1 MEILCFMDSYT
12 PRRLSLKHLSFARNG
27 VFDFASRF
35 SRPENFARFTETAGQ
50 GIFMAAKTALGF
62 FSASKNIL
70 VPAAVLSVF
79 GWLCGL
85 AIFALCDAGMR
96 FFSVPAV
103 HSFAREI
110 EILDEAMLKFV
121 LPNGERDESVL
132 LISGGSLANTAP
144 LGAMPYTQPVTFT
157 QYTVKSGET
166 ISGIARQFNLTNIST
181 LISVNDIQNVRLLRA
196 GQKLSV
202 PSLDGIFYQVKQGD
216 TLAGISVKHNITVED
231 ILDVNN
237 LDSTAIIA
245 GSKLFLPGIHLDSTA
260 LKKAMGELFVS
271 PLAGSWRFSSPFGW
285 RPDPFTG
292 VRSQHTGIDMAVPL
306 GTPILTAMS
315 GTVVAASYSSIYGN
329 YVIINHGN
337 GYQTLYGHMQ
347 KILAQKGQVVNQGSK
362 IGLVGSTGYSTG
374 PHLHFSVYKNGR
386 LIDPM
391 SVLKK

>member
-1 MEILCFMDSYT
+1 MEILCYMDSYT
-12 PRRLSLKHLSFARNG
+12 PRRLSLKRPSFARNG
-27 VFDFASRF
+27 TFDFAFRF
-35 SRPENFARFTETAGQ
+35 ARPENFLRAAETVGQ
-50 GIFMAAKTALGF
+50 GIFIAAKTVLFFFFAAKKILFPIAL
-62 FSASKNIL
+62 
-70 VPAAVLSVF
+70 LSTF
-79 GWLCGL
+79 GWLCGFG
-85 AIFALCDAGMR
+85 IFALREAGTR
-96 FFSVPAV
+96 FFSIPSV
-103 HSFAREI
+103 HSFTREI
-110 EILDEAMLKFV
+110 ETLDAAMLKFV
-121 LPNGERDESVL
+121 LPHGERDEAGL
-132 LISGGSLANTAP
+132 LLSGGSLANTAP

-157 QYTVKSGET
+157 QYTVKNGET

-216 TLAGISVKHNITVED
+216 TLAGISAKNNITVED

-245 GSKLFLPGIHLDSTA
+245 GSKLFLPGVHLDSA
-260 LKKAMGELFVS
+260 SLKKAMGELFVS

-306 GTPILTAMS
+306 GTPILAAMS
-315 GTVVAASYSSIYGN
+315 GTVVSASYSSIYGN

-347 KILAQKGQVVNQGSK
+347 KILAQKGQIVNQGSK

>member
-1 MEILCFMDSYT
+1 MEILCYMESYT
-12 PRRLSLKHLSFARNG
+12 PHRLSLKRPSFAGNG
-27 VFDFASRF
+27 AFDLALRLARPGNF
-35 SRPENFARFTETAGQ
+35 SRAAETAGQ
-50 GIFMAAKTALGF
+50 GIFMAVKTALFF
-62 FSASKNIL
+62 FSASRKIL
-70 VPAAVLSVF
+70 VPIVIVSAL

-85 AIFALCDAGMR
+85 GIFALRDIGMR
-96 FFSVPAV
+96 FFAVPSVRF
-103 HSFAREI
+103 FAREI
-110 EILDEAMLKFV
+110 ETLDKAMLKFV
-121 LPNGERDESVL
+121 LPNGERDEASL
-132 LISGGSLANTAP
+132 LLSGGSLANTAP

-157 QYTVKSGET
+157 QYTVKAGET

-216 TLAGISVKHNITVED
+216 TLAGISAKNNIRVEA

-237 LDSTAIIA
+237 LDSAAIIA
-245 GSKLFLPGIHLDSTA
+245 GSKLFLPGVHLDTTS

-271 PLAGSWRFSSPFGW
+271 PIAASWRFSSPFGW

-306 GTPILTAMS
+306 GTPIFAAMS
-315 GTVVAASYSSIYGN
+315 GTVAVASYSSIYGN

-347 KILAQKGQVVNQGSK
+347 KILAQKGQTVNQGSK